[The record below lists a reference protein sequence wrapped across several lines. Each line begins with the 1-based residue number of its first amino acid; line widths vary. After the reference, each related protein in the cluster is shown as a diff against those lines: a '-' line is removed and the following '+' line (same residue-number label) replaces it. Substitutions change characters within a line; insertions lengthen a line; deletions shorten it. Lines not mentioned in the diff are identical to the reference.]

1 MASSWI
7 DDTMEISM
15 GHNIPQVESSWALN
29 NIWIAVS
36 DYAEIQALNNELI
49 DKNEKMHTK
58 FRLINCTIVYLLL
71 LYSFVYCAFVYGKIQ
86 MFFMLLFFS
95 AETYAGGVRMLLN
108 KMKQNRL
115 MKLNYLNGNDW
126 IFGSFSSFGGCLILF
141 FLFLSNQVSVSAK
154 VWEKNQQIDYY

>member
-1 MASSWI
+1 
-7 DDTMEISM
+7 
-15 GHNIPQVESSWALN
+15 
-29 NIWIAVS
+29 
-36 DYAEIQALNNELI
+36 
-49 DKNEKMHTK
+49 MHTK

-154 VWEKNQQIDYY
+154 V